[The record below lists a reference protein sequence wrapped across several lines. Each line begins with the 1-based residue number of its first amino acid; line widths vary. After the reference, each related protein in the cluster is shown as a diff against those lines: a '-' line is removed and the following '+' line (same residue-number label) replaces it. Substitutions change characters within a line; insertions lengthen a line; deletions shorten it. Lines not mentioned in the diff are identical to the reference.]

1 MKKILFVFAAVWIC
15 LTSLSQAQT
24 SLQVIHNAPDPSA
37 SAVSVWTGVQLP
49 NDDGS
54 TAIRFSPAVPSL
66 PFRGATPRLT
76 ALPNASA
83 LTVPISINITPTSNA
98 GPTPAV
104 LSLSNLSLP
113 AGNNIAIA
121 RGVLDRSRFQPN
133 PNQISTNFGVRLLT
147 LDNSVVASNSV
158 RLLIYHGSPDAPRV
172 EIVVRELGSMPVATL
187 SYDDWAVATVPVGN
201 YTIDIIPVGARTA
214 VASFAAPLANFG
226 GRNVTVAASGFVT
239 PGANVAGGP
248 SFGLLAVVNDAVGA
262 AINLPAAGALP
273 ARAATLQFYN
283 SSADTSLSN
292 ASRGTSFWVAPPA
305 PLGTNLNLEPAFT
318 RFAYVRTNTQGFRTV
333 SAGNS
338 SVAGLTVP
346 SLLGIPLSI
355 NATRDTNQFAAPFL
369 SQNAVRLG
377 IGDNVAIAR
386 GVVMPINYAPNPEGK
401 STAFGVRYF
410 SFRDTSA
417 IASGQTQLVLYHAST
432 DAPRVDIMVR
442 ETGMVLATLGYDESV
457 VLTVPTS
464 NYTIDVLPVGSGRI
478 FASYTLPLS
487 TWGLSG
493 SRLVVVAN
501 GFLDNGPANRRGP
514 AFGFHSFTTG
524 LGTSRTWL
532 LPSTATPNAV
542 GTSFQ
547 ALHLSA
553 DPANASVGLWVSAS
567 GLLATRLAATL
578 NYGGSTAGITD
589 LSQPNSSLAT
599 LIGVPQSVIITSPL
613 GTPANSI
620 ATFSGIRLGV
630 GANIGIARGVGTPA
644 TFAPNPEGRSTAFGL
659 RLLADRD
666 TATIASNQTR
676 LVVYHGATDAPRVS
690 VFVRQNG
697 ALLTTLSYDESANA
711 TVPTADYIIDV
722 RDAVSNAAIASY
734 RLPLSTFNLGGKRL
748 IVAATGFVTPSRN
761 NNGPAFALRGI
772 SNETIPAPLNFIL
785 PLVLSTGN
793 AANTQDQEG
802 AVQLTQAAM
811 SGTGVALLQQPS
823 PNPASDEV
831 ALQYEVREAG
841 NVQVSLVNALG
852 QEVFSTARTFNAQ
865 GVHSLRV
872 DVKNI
877 PAGAY
882 TVRVAH
888 DNGMAT
894 TKLTVTK

>member
-1 MKKILFVFAAVWIC
+1 
-15 LTSLSQAQT
+15 
-24 SLQVIHNAPDPSA
+24 
-37 SAVSVWTGVQLP
+37 
-49 NDDGS
+49 
-54 TAIRFSPAVPSL
+54 
-66 PFRGATPRLT
+66 
-76 ALPNASA
+76 
-83 LTVPISINITPTSNA
+83 
-98 GPTPAV
+98 
-104 LSLSNLSLP
+104 
-113 AGNNIAIA
+113 
-121 RGVLDRSRFQPN
+121 
-133 PNQISTNFGVRLLT
+133 
-147 LDNSVVASNSV
+147 
-158 RLLIYHGSPDAPRV
+158 
-172 EIVVRELGSMPVATL
+172 
-187 SYDDWAVATVPVGN
+187 
-201 YTIDIIPVGARTA
+201 
-214 VASFAAPLANFG
+214 
-226 GRNVTVAASGFVT
+226 
-239 PGANVAGGP
+239 
-248 SFGLLAVVNDAVGA
+248 
-262 AINLPAAGALP
+262 
-273 ARAATLQFYN
+273 
-283 SSADTSLSN
+283 
-292 ASRGTSFWVAPPA
+292 
-305 PLGTNLNLEPAFT
+305 
-318 RFAYVRTNTQGFRTV
+318 
-333 SAGNS
+333 
-338 SVAGLTVP
+338 
-346 SLLGIPLSI
+346 
-355 NATRDTNQFAAPFL
+355 
-369 SQNAVRLG
+369 
-377 IGDNVAIAR
+377 
-386 GVVMPINYAPNPEGK
+386 
-401 STAFGVRYF
+401 
-410 SFRDTSA
+410 
-417 IASGQTQLVLYHAST
+417 
-432 DAPRVDIMVR
+432 
-442 ETGMVLATLGYDESV
+442 
-457 VLTVPTS
+457 
-464 NYTIDVLPVGSGRI
+464 
-478 FASYTLPLS
+478 
-487 TWGLSG
+487 
-493 SRLVVVAN
+493 LVVVAN